1 MGHPCCDI
9 TDVLFIE
16 INNKIKDNFINNFF
30 PVIITQQRRGF
41 TTKL

>member
-16 INNKIKDNFINNFF
+16 INNKIKDNFMFNKIF
-30 PVIITQQRRGF
+30 P
-41 TTKL
+41 